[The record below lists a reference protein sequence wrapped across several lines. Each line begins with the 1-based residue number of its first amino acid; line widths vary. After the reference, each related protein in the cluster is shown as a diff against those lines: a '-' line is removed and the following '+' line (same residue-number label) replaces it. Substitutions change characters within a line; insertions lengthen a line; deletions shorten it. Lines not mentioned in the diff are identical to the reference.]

1 LSRVARLADGW
12 LPYPPAVADYDR
24 ERAAVQL
31 QAGRPVT
38 PGLYATLCLDDHPA
52 RARELLRTSIERYYN
67 APLEA
72 VEKIQAMFA
81 GPPQGAAAWLNS
93 FIGAGARHIVV
104 RLAADDH
111 GGAMERFAGGV
122 LPLLRRDGAQ
132 VLLSSGQSE

>member
-1 LSRVARLADGW
+1 MHA
-12 LPYPPAVADYDR
+12 R
-24 ERAAVQL
+24 ER
-31 QAGRPVT
+31 
-38 PGLYATLCLDDHPA
+38 
-52 RARELLRTSIERYYN
+52 LRTSIERYYN
-67 APLEA
+67 APLGT

-111 GGAMERFAGGV
+111 GVAPERFAGAV
-122 LPLLRRDGAQ
+122 MPLLRRDGAE